1 MEEARALG
9 LSLDLRPAR
18 FAANRVVRRALEAV
32 AATPSAERVAE
43 ALALIEGARRLGLR
57 YGHWATQNQFF
68 ELWRASGPEARG
80 ALRPLAEA
88 LGFNLAL

>member
-1 MEEARALG
+1 
-9 LSLDLRPAR
+9 
-18 FAANRVVRRALEAV
+18 V
-32 AATPSAERVAE
+32 APTPSAERVAE